1 MGRLGRKMLVK
12 RLLIVPLVFLAVGVI
27 LLTGCGGGQDD
38 QGSGTM
44 IRYMSLSAKVRGMD
58 PMDIGDTTSSA
69 VASQIF
75 ECLYQYHYLK
85 RPYELIPCLA
95 VDFPTVGDDGLTYTF
110 KLRQDVFFT
119 DDPCFTTSQGRG
131 RRLVAADFIYAW
143 KRIADVKNISKNW
156 WVFEDHIVGLDEFRN
171 YSKQLKTGEKAD
183 YNRSVEGLQAPDD
196 FTLVVNL
203 KKPWPQILYLLAH
216 LPTAP
221 VAHEAVEHYGKA
233 IHNHPVGTGPYILK
247 DWKRGSKI
255 IMVRNPHFREEF
267 YPAEGA
273 PGDKEGGLLRDAGK
287 VLPFV
292 DEARWQVIEEDQPR
306 WLIFMRGQLDSSGI
320 PKDFYSRAIDPGRAL
335 RPEMKAKG
343 IRLQIFRDPSTYWYG
358 FNMEDPI
365 VGTNKPLRQAMSMG
379 INRSEYIEI
388 FTNNRADVAQGPIP
402 PLFKEYDAGIINPNC
417 QYNPERARELL
428 KQAAEIH
435 GGPLPVITI
444 STPGTDTLSRQM
456 GEYVTLA
463 MENIGL
469 EVKVD
474 YMDWPSFQDRIKT
487 KSSQVFRIGWI
498 ADYPDPE
505 NFMQLFYSKNVSPGP
520 NNFNYRNSTFD
531 TLYEKVKAM
540 PDSSER
546 VQMYHEMENIIR
558 DDCPAIFL
566 VHGVA
571 FVLHY
576 DWLRNYKPHVFGYGL
591 LKYQNIDVAVRRKS
605 VGR

>member
-1 MGRLGRKMLVK
+1 MKN
-12 RLLIVPLVFLAVGVI
+12 LLILVLASLPIV
-27 LLTGCGGGQDD
+27 LLAGCGGEDQDP
-38 QGSGTM
+38 GSGK
-44 IRYMSLSAKVRGMD
+44 IVRYLSLGAKVRGMD
-58 PMDIGDTTSSA
+58 PMDIGDTTSSS

-85 RPYELIPCLA
+85 RPYELIRCLA
-95 VDFPTVGDDGLTYTF
+95 ADFPTVSDDGLTYIF
-110 KLRQDVFFT
+110 KLRQDVFFA
-119 DDPCFTTSQGRG
+119 DDPCFTASQGRG
-131 RRLVAADFIYAW
+131 RQLIAADFIYAW
-143 KRIADVKNISKNW
+143 KRISDIKNVSKNW
-156 WVFEDHIVGLDEFRN
+156 WIFEDHIVGLDEFRD
-171 YSKQLKTGEKAD
+171 YTGQLKAGENVD
-183 YNRSVEGLQAPDD
+183 YMRPVEGLQAPDD
-196 FTLVVNL
+196 FTLVLTL

-221 VAHEAVEHYGKA
+221 VAPEAVQYYGKS

-247 DWKRGSKI
+247 DWKRGNKI
-255 IMVRNPHFREEF
+255 VMVRNPRFRQEF

-273 PGDKEGGLLRDAGK
+273 SGDKEAGLLADAGK

-292 DEARWQVIEEDQPR
+292 DEARWQVVEEDQPR
-306 WLIFMRGQLDSSGI
+306 WLIFMRGQLDASGI
-320 PKDFYSRAIDPGRAL
+320 PKDFYSRAIGPGQQL
-335 RPEMKAKG
+335 RSEMEDKG

-358 FNMEDPI
+358 FNMEDSV
-365 VGTNKPLRQAMSMG
+365 VGTNKPLRQAMSMAV
-379 INRSEYIEI
+379 NRPEYIEV
-388 FTNNRADVAQGPIP
+388 FTNNRAEAAQGAIP
-402 PLFKEYDAGIINPNC
+402 PLFKEYDPDTINPNC

-428 KQAAEIH
+428 KEAVKVR
-435 GGPLPVITI
+435 GGPLPTITI

-456 GEYVTLA
+456 GEYITLA
-463 MENIGL
+463 MDNIGL
-469 EVKVD
+469 KVKID

-487 KSSQVFRIGWI
+487 KSSQVFQMGWI

-520 NNFNYRNSTFD
+520 NNFNYQNPAFD
-531 TLYEKVKAM
+531 ALYEKAKAM

-546 VQMYHEMENIIR
+546 MQIYHQMENIIQ

-576 DWLRNYKPHVFGYGL
+576 DWLKNYKPHVFGYGL
-591 LKYQNIDVAVRRKS
+591 LKYQNIDVSARRKL